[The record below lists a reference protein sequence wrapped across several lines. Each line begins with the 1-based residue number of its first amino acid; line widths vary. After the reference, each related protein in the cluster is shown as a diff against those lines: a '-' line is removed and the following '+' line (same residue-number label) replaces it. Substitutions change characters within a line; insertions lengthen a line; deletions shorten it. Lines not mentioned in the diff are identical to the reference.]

1 MGRFYLQVN
10 PFSALKNIPVALS
23 LFKHG
28 RMPIK
33 PTRLEPTALKQF
45 RAILDKAE
53 TFEAHLK
60 DRDLKLRA
68 KHPT

>member
-1 MGRFYLQVN
+1 MTRFYLQVN
-10 PFSALKNIPVALS
+10 PLSALKNIPVALS

-33 PTRLEPTALKQF
+33 PTRLKPEALKQF

-53 TFEAHLK
+53 TLGG
-60 DRDLKLRA
+60 
-68 KHPT
+68 TS